1 MYVTLNITA
10 RSVRLLSVK
19 GKQVEKWGSAP
30 LAPGLIKDG
39 FILQPKAV
47 GATISALFKS
57 TQAPKQ
63 RVITSL
69 TGLSFTYRILSL
81 PRTKPALLEEAI
93 QRSARREIPLPLEEL
108 YLSWQAING
117 KHDELDYFVLGVPRN
132 PIDAVI
138 QTLAAAGIEP
148 YIIELKPLALARVAN
163 KGDALIV
170 DLEPDCFDVVLVAG
184 GIPAV
189 IHTIAPRGEGAN
201 LEDNIRRLTDELS
214 KTVKFYNSSHPQ
226 TPLSP
231 KTPLFLTGE
240 LATDAATS
248 KLIKAEIEY
257 PVESVLP
264 PLDFPPTL
272 PVAQFATNMGLAL
285 QMVPQKTVAKGET
298 NGFHDINLNI
308 LSDKFRAKAHPVSG
322 RRMLLPLAISVAIGL
337 LFGLY
342 LLKSQAGA
350 ETVRLQTELSAVSQI
365 LHEARLAF
373 NEATQAEDAINEI
386 AADTEAL
393 KEEHQYILGR
403 RGELATDLTL
413 VTGALPASSYFTS
426 IQIANDQITIEG
438 ETDAAS
444 KVISY
449 AEALEEQLGFS
460 EVRIANITET
470 EAGETEG
477 STISFTIVMSK

>member
-30 LAPGLIKDG
+30 LAPGLVKDG

-57 TQAPKQ
+57 TQVPKQ

-93 QRSARREIPLPLEEL
+93 QRSARKEIPLPLEEL

-117 KHDELDYFVLGVPRN
+117 KHDELDFFVLGVPRN

-148 YIIELKPLALARVAN
+148 YIVELKPLALARAAN

-184 GIPAV
+184 GIPTV

-231 KTPLFLTGE
+231 KTPLLLTGE
-240 LATDAATS
+240 LAADAATS

-264 PLDFPPTL
+264 PLEFPPTL
-272 PVAQFATNMGLAL
+272 PVAPFATNMGLAL
-285 QMVPQKTVAKGET
+285 QRVPQKTVAKGET

-308 LSDKFRAKAHPVSG
+308 LSDKYRAKARPVSG
-322 RRMLLPLAISVAIGL
+322 RRMLLPLALSVAIGL

-350 ETVRLQTELSAVSQI
+350 ETVRLQTELSTVSQ
-365 LHEARLAF
+365 
-373 NEATQAEDAINEI
+373 
-386 AADTEAL
+386 DT
-393 KEEHQYILGR
+393 
-403 RGELATDLTL
+403 
-413 VTGALPASSYFTS
+413 P
-426 IQIANDQITIEG
+426 
-438 ETDAAS
+438 
-444 KVISY
+444 
-449 AEALEEQLGFS
+449 
-460 EVRIANITET
+460 
-470 EAGETEG
+470 
-477 STISFTIVMSK
+477 